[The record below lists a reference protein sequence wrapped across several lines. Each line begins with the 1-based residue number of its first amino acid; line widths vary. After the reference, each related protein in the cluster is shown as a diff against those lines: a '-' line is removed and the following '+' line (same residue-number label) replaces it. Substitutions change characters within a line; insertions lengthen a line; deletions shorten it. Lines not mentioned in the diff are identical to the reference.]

1 MYKVVCKELNEVKCE
16 TKDLSEAIQEAI
28 EWAEYDDICMVVI
41 NRNGKEVFRVSGYEA
56 ASELMMMQE
65 GAE

>member
-1 MYKVVCKELNEVKCE
+1 MYKVFCKELDEVKCE

-41 NRNGKEVFRVSGYEA
+41 NRNGKEMFRVNGFEA

>member
-1 MYKVVCKELNEVKCE
+1 MYKVFCEDHNEVKCK
-16 TKDLSEAIQEAI
+16 TKELNKAVKEAI

-41 NRNGKEVFRVSGYEA
+41 NRSGKEVFRVNGFEV